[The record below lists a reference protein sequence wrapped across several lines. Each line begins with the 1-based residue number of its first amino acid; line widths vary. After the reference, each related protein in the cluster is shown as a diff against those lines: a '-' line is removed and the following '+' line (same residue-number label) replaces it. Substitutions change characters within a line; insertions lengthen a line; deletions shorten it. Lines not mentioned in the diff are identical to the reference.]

1 MLFSFFL
8 KHHIFFCTKN
18 KLITG
23 GSVKLS
29 GASHLAI
36 MSKKSLTDD
45 KLVKS
50 RIPMATKKDPNSRR
64 ANPE

>member
-1 MLFSFFL
+1 LVRTVYL
-8 KHHIFFCTKN
+8 TN
-18 KLITG
+18 QL
-23 GSVKLS
+23 VKLN
-29 GASHLAI
+29 
-36 MSKKSLTDD
+36 SKLYFPVQTIKID